1 LIEIS
6 TDSITPWLV
15 GGLALLV
22 FLALSITFKSW
33 REAKRSPY
41 FFLRAQAA
49 RRTQKYFVISI
60 GLLLLTIATTTY
72 AWQAPE
78 DTTPRVAV
86 LNHAKPV
93 SAETVPELAAPEGD
107 LVTEIEVDSPK
118 TVEIS
123 LSGTSDQIGVLAA
136 GLTDPLLRPSLP
148 EEYDQFEAAVELK
161 DSTTIG
167 DISFSTDVSDDY
179 QAIDP
184 GRRFTTGYFTLYGTF
199 SYEDFEDG
207 MVWSWLWKR
216 NGQVIEGGNQV
227 WSYGDDGPGYVYL
240 KPEEGFAIGE
250 YVMEV
255 WVNGELFTQANFTI
269 TDGISASN

>member
-1 LIEIS
+1 L
-6 TDSITPWLV
+6 
-15 GGLALLV
+15 
-22 FLALSITFKSW
+22 
-33 REAKRSPY
+33 
-41 FFLRAQAA
+41 
-49 RRTQKYFVISI
+49 VISI
-60 GLLLLTIATTTY
+60 GLVLLTIGTTAY
-72 AWQAPE
+72 AWQVPE

-93 SAETVPELAAPEGD
+93 SAETSPDLVAPGGDLAA
-107 LVTEIEVDSPK
+107 EVETDSPE

-123 LSGTSDQIGVLAA
+123 LSGGSDQTSVGGTNII
-136 GLTDPLLRPSLP
+136 DPLLRPSLP
-148 EEYDQFEAAVELK
+148 EEYDRFEATVELK

-199 SYEDFEDG
+199 SYDDMEDG

-227 WSYGDDGPGYVYL
+227 WVYGNDGPGYVYL
-240 KPEEGFAIGE
+240 KPEEGFAIGD
-250 YVMEV
+250 YILEV
-255 WVNGELFTQANFTI
+255 WVNGELFAQANFTI
-269 TDGISASN
+269 TDGVSASN